1 METTPTTT
9 LNNGPYLKN
18 GMETKNNGPVQYRE
32 SLYIPSFN
40 HLSSLTLIRPLIPRS
55 FSSYSTSSNHLS
67 FSHPLTIIRS
77 PKVIPCS
84 FAFLCVSVAPIYNTL
99 IWRLRVTVLRK
110 DVEKWGE
117 GNLIL
122 EPKNRMLIR
131 IKLVSLSW
139 PAMQLN
145 KLLKINLKQ
154 SGSILLLPLA
164 DDAPPSTAVPGGRM
178 WAYSQRESL
187 PETIDISATYSPP
200 RQELIRNLLSR
211 LSEIESTVNALSQT
225 VDSELQH
232 LDAPPF
238 VDSSSFPLHHL
249 FLECHRLDA
258 DLEKVKSKISSVATM
273 KSSIKGQLVTI
284 GKKLDLSKLT
294 WKEKRE
300 KLCSNRI
307 EHTWVKHSTGK
318 RKCFLRYFLLLMP

>member
-1 METTPTTT
+1 MAITCHCTSQGCGEMGGRQLDPRTQKSHAYKDKARLVELASDAAEQAIEDQLETIRLHLASTT
-9 LNNGPYLKN
+9 
-18 GMETKNNGPVQYRE
+18 
-32 SLYIPSFN
+32 
-40 HLSSLTLIRPLIPRS
+40 
-55 FSSYSTSSNHLS
+55 
-67 FSHPLTIIRS
+67 
-77 PKVIPCS
+77 
-84 FAFLCVSVAPIYNTL
+84 
-99 IWRLRVTVLRK
+99 
-110 DVEKWGE
+110 
-117 GNLIL
+117 
-122 EPKNRMLIR
+122 
-131 IKLVSLSW
+131 
-139 PAMQLN
+139 
-145 KLLKINLKQ
+145 
-154 SGSILLLPLA
+154 LA

-225 VDSELQH
+225 VDSELLH

-307 EHTWVKHSTGK
+307 EHTGVKHSTGK